1 MCQISLPTPARLR
14 LRIAGRRA
22 PEAGAPDA
30 DGTRAP
36 DADGARAPD
45 ADANRLPDADAV
57 RAPDANRLPDAAR
70 VAAASASAAGR
81 GPTLRTTGASDLS
94 KALGGVLLGY
104 SQRSAMMHFGHAG
117 TRATH
122 T

>member
-14 LRIAGRRA
+14 LRFAGRRVS
-22 PEAGAPDA
+22 DA
-30 DGTRAP
+30 RATEV
-36 DADGARAPD
+36 ARAPD
-45 ADANRLPDADAV
+45 AAC
-57 RAPDANRLPDAAR
+57 
-70 VAAASASAAGR
+70 VAAASRAFDATRITFASASGR

-94 KALGGVLLGY
+94 RALGGVLLGY